1 MNFHLQFIP
10 FRETPYD
17 EGFLA
22 RTSPIND
29 SSFITTNAESV
40 KFSYTKKN
48 NMQWNESHMRVL
60 LRLYHEYRIIYPYRN
75 KGLTD
80 IGWNKLFLKMK
91 EVFPQDPITLWGC
104 RRACLRQL
112 QKQEEAVSN
121 IAQSLLQT
129 NELIAPNDVGSSTQE
144 ITSDLSEIS
153 KIEKRVYAIID
164 LYKEYFKIA
173 DVIGQEENAII
184 NDVPQEVTSIY
195 SEEIGN
201 EPLSYLTLLHDQT
214 PLPVFLDDPTEN
226 FVPFIHDIDEYN
238 NELSSHP
245 SHLEDQ
251 ITHFVSPS
259 DPIENSLIYFEAT
272 ETDKNKEKEHVSI
285 ERKSPKQSNT
295 SPSDLEILS
304 QDHSTKKHQ
313 PVKHSKNFYID
324 FDEALS
330 QRPTQSTPS
339 PSDLEI
345 LSQDHSTKKHQP
357 VKHSKNFY
365 IDFDKALSQRPTQ
378 STPSPQA
385 SVKGPP
391 EHAHG
396 IDKIENVPA
405 STQYPRPSFL
415 MAKLKN
421 SGHLGNTSRIDHIAQ
436 TFTEDLGMKELA
448 YTRQLTHMPN
458 SRAPRKGMNVTW
470 KKHHLETLKR
480 LYDKCNEK
488 SGNTGYIQEKDWQ
501 MIAIEMST
509 IFSEEFTPNS
519 LRKAYKKYATNL

>member
-324 FDEALS
+324 FD
-330 QRPTQSTPS
+330 
-339 PSDLEI
+339 
-345 LSQDHSTKKHQP
+345 
-357 VKHSKNFY
+357 
-365 IDFDKALSQRPTQ
+365 KALSQRPTQ

>member
-10 FRETPYD
+10 FQETPYD

-22 RTSPIND
+22 RTSPTND
-29 SSFITTNAESV
+29 SSFVTTDAESV
-40 KFSYTKKN
+40 EFSYTKKN
-48 NMQWNESHMRVL
+48 RMQWNESHMQVL
-60 LRLYHEYRIIYPYRN
+60 LRLYHEYRIMYPFRS

-91 EVFPQDPITLWGC
+91 EVFPRDPITLWGC

-129 NELIAPNDVGSSTQE
+129 NELSAPNDVGSSTQE

-153 KIEKRVYAIID
+153 KIEKKVDTIID
-164 LYKEYFKIA
+164 LYKEYFKLA
-173 DVIGQEENAII
+173 DVIRQEEKAII
-184 NDVPQEVTSIY
+184 NEIPQKITSTY

-201 EPLSYLTLLHDQT
+201 EPLSYFSLLHDQT
-214 PLPVFLDDPTEN
+214 PHPVFLDDLTED
-226 FVPFIHDIDEYN
+226 FVPYTHDLDEYN

-245 SHLEDQ
+245 THLEDQ
-251 ITHFVSPS
+251 ITHFVSPG
-259 DPIENSLIYFEAT
+259 DPTENSLIYSET
-272 ETDKNKEKEHVSI
+272 TQTDKNKEKEHVSI
-285 ERKSPKQSNT
+285 EMKSPKQSNT

-313 PVKHSKNFYID
+313 LVKHG
-324 FDEALS
+324 
-330 QRPTQSTPS
+330 
-339 PSDLEI
+339 
-345 LSQDHSTKKHQP
+345 
-357 VKHSKNFY
+357 KNFY

-378 STPSPQA
+378 STSSPQA
-385 SVKGPP
+385 HVNSPP
-391 EHAHG
+391 EYAHG

-421 SGHLGNTSRIDHIAQ
+421 FGHLGNTSRIDHITQ
-436 TFTEDLGMKELA
+436 TFTGDLGMRELA
-448 YTRQLTHMPN
+448 YTRQPTHMPN
-458 SRAPRKGMNVTW
+458 SRAPQKGMNVTW

-480 LYDKCNEK
+480 LYDKCSEK
-488 SGNTGYIQEKDWQ
+488 YGNTGYIRAKDWQ

-509 IFSEEFTPNS
+509 IYSREFTPDTLQS
-519 LRKAYKKYATNL
+519 AYKKYATNL